1 MIDVSSQS
9 LTREE
14 ICSLLSSSDSA
25 ALVRVIDSLIKSEMI
40 SDFQLIRP
48 PSTGTVQ
55 LQIREPICEE
65 RFIVGDALVTV
76 ADVSVRGSLGW
87 AMRLGSDTHATV
99 AAAIADAYIA
109 LVGLEN
115 VPAMK
120 DLLLQTK
127 DDIAAR
133 ETSEWAEISE
143 TVIDFEELD

>member
-1 MIDVSSQS
+1 MIELSQQM

-14 ICSLLSSSDSA
+14 ICSLLSLSDSA

-40 SDFQLIRP
+40 SEFEMIRP
-48 PSTGTVQ
+48 PATGTVQ

-127 DDIAAR
+127 EEVAER